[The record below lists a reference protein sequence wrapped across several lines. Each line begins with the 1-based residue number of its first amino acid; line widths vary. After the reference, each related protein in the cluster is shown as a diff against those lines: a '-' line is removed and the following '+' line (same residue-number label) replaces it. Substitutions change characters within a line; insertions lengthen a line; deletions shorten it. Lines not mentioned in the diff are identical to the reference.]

1 MDGQPQQARQA
12 EGGPETRWVSRYA
25 TRHRLV
31 RVKEF
36 PGRIQPPKRV
46 RIYARQDHHVL
57 QFWDPAAKKTLYD
70 RVNGDLIDAI
80 ARARDLDQKL
90 ENFKASGHGRGRVT
104 HQELVDGYL
113 ADLHRRADAGE
124 VSAATPRRFSSGLGH
139 YLAYTRQPA
148 VTVGYPAISKADRA
162 FAMGFAAYLQGLQ
175 VSPNGHKNT
184 QHRRMTGQRFV
195 LNVVRGMYEWATD
208 PERGNCVPAGFISP
222 FRSKS
227 LQPKVAA
234 TPMLG
239 EPDVT
244 VPMAASFLQAC
255 DPYQFRLFVPMIL
268 LGLRAAEP
276 LLLFHEK
283 LTGEWLDVVCIPE
296 LDYRTKG
303 VRDKRLPLVAGL
315 ADHLRAG
322 GGRGLLFVRRSVAEG
337 RERAP
342 LANAS
347 FDMLVE
353 EHRRRCA
360 KADATSASERA
371 SIRQRLLADA
381 GAMTYKM
388 IQGEFT
394 KVASQLGWP
403 RQATLKDFRHLF
415 ATSMAN
421 GGVPEHERQYL
432 MGQSPGKA
440 VILQYTHVNRLREH
454 YLDALRREMG
464 PVLEL
469 LDRPQ
474 ATADSSCAA

>member
-1 MDGQPQQARQA
+1 V
-12 EGGPETRWVSRYA
+12 ET
-25 TRHRLV
+25 
-31 RVKEF
+31 
-36 PGRIQPPKRV
+36 
-46 RIYARQDHHVL
+46 
-57 QFWDPAAKKTLYD
+57 
-70 RVNGDLIDAI
+70 
-80 ARARDLDQKL
+80 
-90 ENFKASGHGRGRVT
+90 
-104 HQELVDGYL
+104 YL
-113 ADLHRRADAGE
+113 ADLRRRADAGE
-124 VSAATPRRFSSGLGH
+124 VSAATPRRFSSALGH
-139 YLAYTRQPA
+139 YLAYTCQPT
-148 VTVGYPAISKADRA
+148 VSVGYPAASKADRA

-195 LNVVRGMYEWATD
+195 LNVVRGMYEWASD
-208 PERGNCVPAGFISP
+208 PDRGACMPAGFVSP
-222 FRSKS
+222 FRTKS

-234 TPMLG
+234 TPMVG

-244 VPMAASFLQAC
+244 VTMAASFLQAC

-276 LLLFHEK
+276 LMLFHEK
-283 LTGEWLDVVCIPE
+283 LSREWLDVVCIPE

-303 VRDKRLPLVAGL
+303 VRDKRLPLVPGL
-315 ADHLRAG
+315 ADHLRGG
-322 GGRGLLFVRRSVAEG
+322 GGRGLLFVRRSIAEG

-342 LANAS
+342 LRDAS
-347 FDMLVE
+347 FDTLVE

-360 KADATSASERA
+360 KANATSASERA
-371 SIRQRLLADA
+371 TIRDRLLHDA

-394 KVASQLGWP
+394 NIASQLGWP
-403 RQATLKDFRHLF
+403 KQATLKDFRHLF

-464 PVLEL
+464 PVLEV
-469 LDRPQ
+469 LDRPR
-474 ATADSSCAA
+474 AVPENTLAA